1 MRLILASAS
10 PRRAELLRSA
20 GFDFEVMAA
29 DVNEVPAAGETG
41 TDYTVRVAR
50 DKAQAITRRLT
61 SSAAVVLAAD
71 TEVVIDG
78 RILGKPADHDDAARM
93 LRSLSGRAHEVMTAV
108 VVATS
113 AKQLSAVATTTVEF
127 APLTSEEI
135 DWYVRSREPM
145 GKAGA
150 YGIQGRGARFIT
162 RIEGSWSSV
171 VGLPVATVHQL
182 LREVQ

>member
-1 MRLILASAS
+1 M
-10 PRRAELLRSA
+10 
-20 GFDFEVMAA
+20 VA
-29 DVNEVPAAGETG
+29 DVNEVPAPGETG
-41 TDYTVRVAR
+41 ADYTVRVAR
-50 DKAQAITRRLT
+50 DKARAVAQALT
-61 SSAAVVLAAD
+61 SSDAVVLAAD

-78 RILGKPADHDDAARM
+78 RILGKPADAADATKM
-93 LRSLSGRAHEVMTAV
+93 LRSLSGRAHEVITAV
-108 VVATS
+108 VVWTPR
-113 AKQLSAVATTTVEF
+113 KELSRAITTTVEF
-127 APLTSEEI
+127 AAMTADEI

-150 YGIQGRGARFIT
+150 YGIQGRGARFIP